1 MATKKWLTGCGLGC
15 LVMVVLTIVGG
26 SFMFRNIKNT
36 VGEFDGVGELQTQ
49 LVQRY
54 GGVTDF
60 TPAPDGTIPAERIE
74 IYLRVQERI
83 KPTGDEF
90 SQTLY
95 DLRALE
101 NGEGFS
107 LARMIN
113 AAKGLGNLGSSVGR
127 FLRVRNESLL
137 AEGMGLGEY
146 IYMTGIV
153 YHAWLG
159 EELDYTLDGQIEEG
173 SSERRRDMVRGLFM
187 GFLRRQQAAAREA
200 GDPAGLVAAIDG
212 ELAELAL
219 DPGRIPWQD
228 DLPPKLLASLEP
240 YREMLEA
247 AATGGGALL
256 AVGTEKDGPGF
267 HFEIE

>member
-1 MATKKWLTGCGLGC
+1 MATKKWLTGCGMGC
-15 LVMVVLTIVGG
+15 LLMVVLTIVGG
-26 SFMFRNIKNT
+26 SLMFRNIKNT
-36 VGEFDGVGELQTQ
+36 VGEFDGVGDMQTQ
-49 LVQRY
+49 LVEMY
-54 GGVTDF
+54 GGVSDF
-60 TPAPDGTIPAERIE
+60 TPTADGTIPPERIE
-74 IYLRVQERI
+74 IYLRVQELI

-90 SQTLY
+90 SHTLH

-127 FLRVRNESLL
+127 FLKVRNESLL

-146 IYMTGIV
+146 IYMTGTV

-187 GFLRRQQAAAREA
+187 GFLKRQQALARET
-200 GDPAGLVAAIDG
+200 GDPAGLAVAIDG
-212 ELAELAL
+212 ELAELAI
-219 DPGRIPWQD
+219 DAGRIPWQD
-228 DLPPKLLASLEP
+228 GLPPTLLESLTP
-240 YREMLEA
+240 YRERLEA
-247 AATGGGALL
+247 VATGGGALL

-267 HFEIE
+267 HFDIE